1 LWLLPFLILRG
12 GNFPFGEKVVS
23 GYEKKA
29 KGLSF
34 CLFVCLF
41 VVGDFLGGSSSF
53 EVKSSSTLVVWIA
66 TMAVDLAQYKL

>member
-1 LWLLPFLILRG
+1 V
-12 GNFPFGEKVVS
+12 KVVS

-34 CLFVCLF
+34 CLFVCL
-41 VVGDFLGGSSSF
+41 LGGSSSF